1 MTSDM
6 RVLGRLLHPD
16 VPATPQGILFR
27 RAARGIVLRD
37 DRILLLYTK
46 RYDDFSLP
54 GGGVDDGED
63 LQSGLRRELEEETGA
78 RNVQILSEFG
88 RIDEERPY
96 HRNDFNTLHMKSYVY
111 HCDIDDELGEVKM
124 EYYEE
129 KNGMKP
135 LWVNIHEALRHNQG
149 VMKTAPANM
158 GQSIP
163 RETLLLERIIAEL
176 I

>member
-1 MTSDM
+1 MTNDM
-6 RVLGRLLHPD
+6 RVLARICHPD
-16 VPATPQGILFR
+16 VPATPKSILLR
-27 RAARGIVLRD
+27 NAARGIVLRD
-37 DRILLLYTK
+37 DKILLLYTK

-63 LQSGLRRELEEETGA
+63 LHSGLRRELQEETGA
-78 RNVQILSEFG
+78 QNIQILSSFG

-96 HRNDFNTLHMKSYVY
+96 RRNDFDTLHMKSYVY
-111 HCDIDDELGEVKM
+111 HCDIDDELGNVKM
-124 EYYEE
+124 EHYEE

-135 LWVNIHEALRHNQG
+135 LWVNIHEALRHNQS
-149 VMKTAPANM
+149 VMKSAPVHM

-163 RETLLLERIIAEL
+163 RETLLLERIISEL